1 MKEGTLLLEIVK
13 EQQFSIVMNNFM
25 TLNVSQMKWTHSGKD
40 INYKSN
46 QR

>member
-1 MKEGTLLLEIVK
+1 MKEGTLLLGIVK